1 MPETLIAKVMVQL
14 ETVGDQY
21 VHARLMS
28 PFQSAKVWLIELLG
42 LSRDAL
48 HIYVGLT
55 VFLLVALVF
64 RLPLRDWRPLAAV
77 FLVAVAGEI
86 WDLFE
91 RLRPDQEPFWAS
103 NWHDIWNTMFWPLV
117 LFILARMPKLLKR

>member
-1 MPETLIAKVMVQL
+1 
-14 ETVGDQY
+14 
-21 VHARLMS
+21 MS

-55 VFLLVALVF
+55 VFLLVALIF

-91 RLRPDQEPFWAS
+91 RLRPEQEPFWAS